1 MPRTILQTIRT
12 RGTPQEAAYAILTL
26 AHRPEAARH
35 GATVRDAAGNLLDT
49 VLLVGDSEGD
59 GGADYGIRLASSEV
73 DPLALASEGD
83 SL

>member
-1 MPRTILQTIRT
+1 MPRTVLQTIRT
-12 RGTPQEAAYAILTL
+12 RGTPQEAAFAILTL

-35 GATVRDAAGNLLDT
+35 GAAVQDAAGHVIDT
-49 VLLVGDSEGD
+49 VILVGDSNHD

-83 SL
+83 EL